1 MDSLYPFWMGA
12 LFIFFGILCILSER
26 FPSPCLVVSSVCAH
40 LAGVAFAIAAVV
52 LYSINL
58 AVMSF
63 WWLCRDDN
71 YYYSS
76 WAPTNTPRSPEDM
89 ERCLEGKRII
99 QMVLG
104 GVNVLL
110 IILSVLQLCV
120 SISCV
125 VLGIK
130 AVKKSFK
137 KTDQVWLGGGGGEPV
152 QDLVAPEQRVWVSSG
167 MPTMREVRGKVVVVQ
182 KNSFTLGV
190 PLQVEGG
197 GGDGHVSDIQEKDKS
212 LAKILEKAVVL
223 CGGDNIILS
232 HSSGSG
238 IGTFWG
244 MFLTPK
250 RVAERV
256 NPWLNHFLGQYIPDN
271 PRPCFVVIAMD
282 FPGFNLIQTI
292 INLNWGDIM
301 SVAMTKSDGVTVLTL
316 KSDPGSACPPL
327 CQILQTLCYSPVC
340 CSVSQKLRSV
350 LGTSH
355 STLGTVQINVGLLN
369 MVLENALPC
378 ISRYGG
384 AQCVCSPGLACVRH
398 RSVVL
403 YSINL
408 AVLSLLVPVC
418 QR

>member
-1 MDSLYPFWMGA
+1 MSVAMTKSDGVTVLTLKSDPGSACPPLCQILQTLCYSPVCCSVSQKLRSVLGTSHSTLGTVQIMVGLLNMGLGA
-12 LFIFFGILCILSER
+12 LFCISR
-26 FPSPCLVVSSVCAH
+26 Y
-40 LAGVAFAIAAVV
+40 AVV

-137 KTDQVWLGGGGGEPV
+137 KTDQVWLGGGGGEP
-152 QDLVAPEQRVWVSSG
+152 
-167 MPTMREVRGKVVVVQ
+167 
-182 KNSFTLGV
+182 
-190 PLQVEGG
+190 
-197 GGDGHVSDIQEKDKS
+197 
-212 LAKILEKAVVL
+212 
-223 CGGDNIILS
+223 
-232 HSSGSG
+232 
-238 IGTFWG
+238 
-244 MFLTPK
+244 
-250 RVAERV
+250 ERV

-340 CSVSQKLRSV
+340 CSVSQKLHSV

-355 STLGTVQINVGLLN
+355 STLGTVQIMVGLLN
-369 MVLENALPC
+369 MGLGALLC
-378 ISRYGG
+378 ISRDDNYYYSSWAPTNTPRSPEDMERCLEGKRII
-384 AQCVCSPGLACVRH
+384 QLCVSISC
-398 RSVVL
+398 VVL
-403 YSINL
+403 GIKAVKKSFKKTDQVWLGGGGGEPGTVMRRRRRRTRYSWEEAENQGEDPEHYAPL
-408 AVLSLLVPVC
+408 MAEKFAY
-418 QR
+418 